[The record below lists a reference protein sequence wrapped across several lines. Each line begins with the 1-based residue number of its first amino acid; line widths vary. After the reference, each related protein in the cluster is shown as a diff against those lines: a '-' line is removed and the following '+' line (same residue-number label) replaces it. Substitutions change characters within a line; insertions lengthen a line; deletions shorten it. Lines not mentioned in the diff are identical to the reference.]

1 MNIFD
6 LRDPAIRDCRDFI
19 AGFVNIRDPRVRSP
33 GGPSARRA
41 LPVARALVVAQPEAP
56 RRGPGTGESRRGV
69 R

>member
-33 GGPSARRA
+33 GGPSA
-41 LPVARALVVAQPEAP
+41 
-56 RRGPGTGESRRGV
+56 
-69 R
+69 